1 MIPTKR
7 AHRLVAVLAV
17 PALLLTAACGN
28 GDSGNGDSGDGD
40 GATASWPVA
49 TVTGDMGE
57 EPEVTVEEDA
67 ERAEETRV
75 DVLVQGDGP
84 EVSDGDFLRTGLLVR
99 SPDAEQEDL
108 VNTWRPMVA
117 DPEGGEEQ
125 EDSGPVYAAL
135 RVNVDDLLPPAA
147 TEPLIGVN
155 EGSRVV
161 VQGSAVEL
169 IGDIATQLGF
179 EEGDSVVFVYDVV
192 TVIDAQG
199 RVEGEQAP
207 VEEGMPEVEAE
218 GTEPAEITIPEG
230 EDPPQELRSQVL
242 IEGDGPEVEA
252 GTQLIAQYT
261 GAAWSDGEV
270 FDSSWS
276 RDAAAKFGIG
286 VGQVIQGWDEVLVGS
301 NVGDRVLLVIPPDK
315 GYGASE
321 GHDLQEETLVFVVD
335 ILDAV

>member
-1 MIPTKR
+1 MTPTKR
-7 AHRLVAVLAV
+7 AHRLVAALAV

-28 GDSGNGDSGDGD
+28 AESEVDDGES
-40 GATASWPVA
+40 ATASWPVA

-57 EPEVTVEEDA
+57 EPEVGVEDDA
-67 ERAEETRV
+67 ERSDETRV

-84 EVSDGDFLRTGLLVR
+84 EVSDGDYLRAGLLVR
-99 SPDAEQEDL
+99 SPDSEQEDL

-125 EDSGPVYAAL
+125 QAEEGDPVYAAL

-179 EEGDSVVFVYDVV
+179 EEDDSVVFVYDVV

-199 RVEGEQAP
+199 RAEGEQAP
-207 VEEGMPEVEAE
+207 VEEGMPEVEAD
-218 GTEPAEITIPEG
+218 GTEPAVITVPEG
-230 EDPPQELRSQVL
+230 EDPPRELRSQVL

-276 RDAAAKFGIG
+276 REAAAKFGIG

-301 NVGDRVLLVIPPDK
+301 NVGDRVLLVIPPEQ
-315 GYGASE
+315 GYGGAE
-321 GHDLQEETLVFVVD
+321 GHELQEETLVFVVD